1 MGQVTIYLEKEIEEK
16 MRLAAKSENL
26 SQSKWIANLISE
38 KVANQWPENVKSL
51 AGAWRDFPTLS
62 QIREHESE
70 DSTREDL

>member
-62 QIREHESE
+62 QIREHEAE
-70 DSTREDL
+70 DTSREDL